1 MWRSRGGEQRR
12 VASVTDG
19 VGTSGD
25 VIVRGRRAQ
34 VASRA
39 AGSGRFEGGGHRWR
53 RGRRAQVASRAAVT
67 GGVEGGE
74 AAAAD
79 G

>member
-1 MWRSRGGEQRR
+1 MEKNLPPSFGWGVWRRRGGEQCR

-39 AGSGRFEGGGHRWR
+39 A
-53 RGRRAQVASRAAVT
+53 VT

-74 AAAAD
+74 AAGAD

>member
-1 MWRSRGGEQRR
+1 MWRRRGGEQRR

-39 AGSGRFEGGGHRWR
+39 A
-53 RGRRAQVASRAAVT
+53 VT